1 MTRKYP
7 IGFALLCTVWFA
19 GQAQSQVRLQGET
32 NYSVGVK
39 AWDLSK
45 VFKNPVI
52 PEPSLANSPR
62 LDRLVR
68 EGKLYLSLS
77 DAIALAIEN
86 NLDIASARYGPKIA
100 DTDLLRAKSGAQLRG
115 VQTQITNLSTASSV
129 GGGAGGAQ
137 RADASGITGRAGGGG
152 GGSGAVGDANTFFGT
167 TTPDLDP
174 VLTGGIDWGHFSNP
188 QTSNFVTGTNTFIT
202 QTSNS
207 NLAYRKGYLT
217 GTTVSFEWANRLQDT
232 NSLRNNFDPSLRS
245 NATLRIR
252 QRLLQGFGRAVN
264 GRNIRISKNN
274 REVSDLVFEQQ
285 VAETVSGVQN
295 LYWDLVSFGADLRG
309 REEDM
314 RLAQRLY
321 QDNKRRVEIGVL
333 APIEIVRA
341 EAEVAARLQ
350 DVELALTRL
359 QLQGTL
365 LKNAISTNGLASPSL
380 LLVEIVPTDRI
391 EVPAV
396 QNIQPIQDLMTLA
409 LGARPE
415 MAQSRIQLTNRDLTV
430 KGIRHAMLP
439 QVDLVADVTNNGLA
453 GSLNENF
460 QGFPGFSNPVSTF
473 FLGGLGTGFG
483 QLFRRNFPDYSIGVQ
498 VTIPLKNRRAQ
509 ADMTATLLEKRQAE
523 IRLKQQDNAIRAEVS
538 NAIIGVRQA
547 RAQHNAAQKARI
559 LQEQTL
565 HAEQRKFDLGVST
578 IFLVVQAQRD
588 LALSRST
595 EITTRN
601 NYVKARVELDRS
613 TGQTLSENNIS
624 IHEAYEGRVSK
635 PADPIPPPSPAG
647 DDGESAY
654 YSKPVGGM
662 ALFSFD
668 EARQRAEM
676 QARDLPAL
684 DLLLPSSDK
693 DSGFL
698 LDQDMASPV
707 GRSGRRGSRA
717 SSD

>member
-7 IGFALLCTVWFA
+7 IVLALVCMILFAA
-19 GQAQSQVRLQGET
+19 RAQPQLRLQGET
-32 NYSVGVK
+32 DYSAGVK
-39 AWDLSK
+39 AWPNFSK
-45 VFKNPVI
+45 VFNNPVV
-52 PEPSLANSPR
+52 PEPQMANSPR
-62 LDRLVR
+62 LDQLVR
-68 EGKLYLSLS
+68 EGKLYLSLN

-115 VQTQITNLSTASSV
+115 VQTQITNLSTAASVAV
-129 GGGAGGAQ
+129 GGGSAQGGNV
-137 RADASGITGRAGGGG
+137 SGITGRAGGGG
-152 GGSGAVGDANTFFGT
+152 GDTGAVGDANTFFGT
-167 TTPDLDP
+167 TTPNLDP
-174 VLTGGIDWGHFSNP
+174 VLTGGLDWGHFSNP
-188 QTSNFVTGTNTFIT
+188 QTSNFVTGTNTFINE
-202 QTSNS
+202 TSNS
-207 NLAYRKGYLT
+207 SLAYRTAFLT
-217 GTTVSFEWANRLQDT
+217 GTSVSVEWANRLQRT

-245 NATLRIR
+245 NATVRIR

-285 VAETVSGVQN
+285 VAETVSRVQN
-295 LYWDLVSFGADLRG
+295 LYWDLVSFAADLRG

-321 QDNKRRVEIGVL
+321 RDNKRRVEIGTL

-341 EAEVAARLQ
+341 EAEVAARDQ

-359 QLQGTL
+359 QLQGTF

-396 QNIQPIQDLMTLA
+396 ESIQPIQDLMTLA

-415 MAQSRIQLTNRDLTV
+415 MAQSRIQLKNRDLTI

-453 GSLNENF
+453 GSLNDNF
-460 QGFPGFSNPVSTF
+460 QGFPGIDNPVSTF
-473 FLGGLGTGFG
+473 FLGGLGTGVN

-509 ADMTATLLEKRQAE
+509 ADMAATLLERRQAE
-523 IRLKQQDNAIRAEVS
+523 IRLRQQENAVRVEVS
-538 NAIIGVRQA
+538 NALIGVRQA
-547 RAQHNAAQKARI
+547 RAQHAAAQKARS

-588 LALSRST
+588 LALSRSS

-601 NYVKARVELDRS
+601 NYVKARVELARS
-613 TGQTLSENNIS
+613 TGQTLRENSIS
-624 IHEAYEGRVSK
+624 VDEAYEGRVSK
-635 PADPIPPPSPAG
+635 PADPIPPPSPVG
-647 DDGESAY
+647 DDGADGGAAY
-654 YSKPVGGM
+654 YFKPVDGVP
-662 ALFSFD
+662 LVSF
-668 EARQRAEM
+668 EAVGEAVGVKTPDVP
-676 QARDLPAL
+676 APAVSLPAL
-684 DLLLPSSDK
+684 DPGSS
-693 DSGFL
+693 
-698 LDQDMASPV
+698 A
-707 GRSGRRGSRA
+707 RRGVTAA